1 MMGRRA
7 AVLAYAFFALSAR
20 AEQDSPLPAR
30 IVFNRDIR
38 PILSENCYK
47 CHGPDQNANKS
58 GLRLDSREGAT
69 AAREGGIFAIVPG
82 NPAKSEL
89 VARILSKDS
98 GERMPP
104 ARSNKTLA
112 PRQTALLRKWIEEG
126 AEYQGHWAFIPP
138 RRPAVPRV
146 KNAAAVKNPIDAFL
160 LARLE
165 AERLAPSAEAD
176 RVTLLRRLSFDL
188 VGLPP
193 DPDEAEAPYEKRV
206 DRLLASPHY
215 GERMAILW
223 LDLVRFA
230 NSRGYHSD
238 NPRLVDPYRDYV
250 ISAFND
256 NTPFDRFTTEQLA
269 GDLLVLSE
277 RPEGTR
283 VEGLPEAALRQRVA
297 SGFNKLNQTTEE
309 GGAQAKEYENKTNAD
324 RVRAVST
331 VWLAATMGCAEC
343 HDHKFDPFTTR
354 EFYGMAAFFADV
366 KEGAIADKDR
376 GILVPD
382 GRQAEELRRFDE
394 AIARLKSRLETPTP
408 ELAAA
413 QADWEKSALAPFPW
427 VVLAPQSAKSAGN
440 ATFRVEE
447 DGSIIATGASPAKD
461 SHTVVA
467 KTALKG
473 ITGFRL
479 EVLSD
484 PSLPGNGPGRAPN
497 GNLVL
502 TKIAVRAGN
511 QPVALQRPA
520 ADHSQDQFPVADAID
535 AKEQS
540 GWALLPQTGR
550 DHAAVFETKD
560 LAGGDPETLLTF
572 TLEYQSVHP
581 QHAAGRFRLSATN
594 LKSPSEAA
602 ILPAAVRTALLSP
615 PGKRDEKALAEHF
628 RSITPLLAPARAE
641 LAEVERKKADFVKT
655 IATSLVSVGAMPRTV
670 RVRPRGN
677 WLDDS
682 GAVVEPATPKS
693 LHPLGVE
700 GRRATRLDLARWMVS
715 RENPLTA
722 RVFVNR
728 LWKLF
733 FGTGI
738 SRVLDD
744 LGAQGEWPVHPELL
758 DWLAVEFMESG
769 WDVKHMV
776 RLMVTSSAYR
786 QTSVVRADLKERDP
800 QNRLAGRQ
808 SRWRLDAELVRDNA
822 LAVSGLLVPQVGGAS
837 VFPYQPAGYWYHLNF
852 PKREWKNDAGES
864 QYRRGIYTWWQR
876 AFPHP
881 SFTAFD
887 APDRQE
893 SCAERARSNIPQ
905 QALVLLN
912 DPTYVE
918 AARVFAEKVL
928 RQPGSAE
935 DRIHWAFRRALARKA
950 RPEEV
955 QVLAGLH
962 AKHLDFYRT
971 ERKSAE
977 QAVAAGLAPLPK
989 DLDVAE
995 HAAWTSVARTILNLH
1010 ETITRN

>member
-7 AVLAYAFFALSAR
+7 SVLALCLFS
-20 AEQDSPLPAR
+20 LPAQAGQDPALPER

-38 PILSENCYK
+38 PILSENCFK
-47 CHGPDQNANKS
+47 CHGPDRAANKS

-69 AAREGGIFAIVPG
+69 AAREGVFAVVPG
-82 NPAKSEL
+82 KPDRSEL
-89 VARILSKDS
+89 VSRILSKDT

-104 ARSNKTLA
+104 PQSNKTLA
-112 PRQTALLRKWIEEG
+112 PRQIALLKKWIEQG

-138 RRPAVPRV
+138 QRPAVPRV
-146 KNAAAVKNPIDAFL
+146 KNAAWVRNPIDAFIL
-160 LARLE
+160 GRLE

-176 RVTLLRRLSFDL
+176 GVTLLRRLSFDL
-188 VGLPP
+188 TGLPP
-193 DPDEAEAPYEKRV
+193 RPEEAEGKEAYEKHV
-206 DRLLASPHY
+206 ERLLASPHY
-215 GERMAILW
+215 GERMALLW

-238 NPRLVDPYRDYV
+238 NPRMVDPYRDYV
-250 ISAFND
+250 ISAFNE
-256 NTPFDRFTTEQLA
+256 NLPFDRFTTEQLA
-269 GDLLVLSE
+269 GDLL
-277 RPEGTR
+277 
-283 VEGLPEAALRQRVA
+283 PEATLRQRVA

-331 VWLAATMGCAEC
+331 VWLAVTMGCAEC
-343 HDHKFDPFTTR
+343 HDHKFDPFSTR
-354 EFYGMAAFFADV
+354 EFYSLAAFFSDV
-366 KEGAIADKDR
+366 KERAIGDGDR

-382 GRQAEELRRFDE
+382 ARQAEELRKFDE
-394 AIARLKSRLETPTP
+394 AIARLKSKLETPTP

-413 QADWEKSALAPFPW
+413 QAGWERTALDPFPW
-427 VVLAPQSAKSAGN
+427 TVLVPQSVKSAGN
-440 ATFRVEE
+440 ASFAVEE
-447 DGSIIATGASPAKD
+447 DGSVVASGASPAKD
-461 SHTVVA
+461 THTVVA
-467 KTALKG
+467 RTALKG

-479 EVLSD
+479 EVLSW
-484 PSLPGNGPGRAPN
+484 PSLPGNGPGRAGN

-502 TKIAVRAGN
+502 TKFLVRAGDKAATL
-511 QPVALQRPA
+511 QKPV
-520 ADHSQDQFPVADAID
+520 ADHSQDQFPVAAAID
-535 AKEQS
+535 AKEQT
-540 GWALLPQTGR
+540 GWGLLPLTGR
-550 DHAAVFETKD
+550 GHEAVFETKD
-560 LAGGDPETLLTF
+560 PVGGDPETLLTF

-594 LKSPSEAA
+594 RKGPSEAA
-602 ILPAAVRTALLSP
+602 LLPAPVRAALLAP
-615 PGKRDEKALAEHF
+615 AGKRDEKAIADYY
-628 RSITPLLAPARAE
+628 RSIAPLLSPVRSE
-641 LAEVERKKADFVKT
+641 LAEAEQRRADFVKT
-655 IATSLVSVGAMPRTV
+655 ITTCLVSSADMPRTV

-682 GAVVEPATPKS
+682 GAVVEPGTPGS
-693 LHPLGVE
+693 LHPLPAVE
-700 GRRATRLDLARWMVS
+700 GRRPTRVDLARWMVS

-722 RVFVNR
+722 RVLVNR
-728 LWKLF
+728 LWKAF
-733 FGTGI
+733 FGLGI

-769 WDVKHMV
+769 WDVKHLV
-776 RLMVTSSAYR
+776 RLMATSSTYR
-786 QTSVVRADLKERDP
+786 QASTVRSDLRERDP
-800 QNRLAGRQ
+800 LNRLLARQ
-808 SRWRLDAELVRDNA
+808 SRWRIDAEHVRDNA
-822 LAVSGLLVPQVGGAS
+822 LAVSGLLADRVGGVS
-837 VFPYQPAGYWYHLNF
+837 VYPYQPAGYWYHLNF

-876 AFPHP
+876 TFPHP
-881 SFTAFD
+881 SLSAFD

-893 SCAERARSNIPQ
+893 SCAERTRSNIPQ

-918 AARVFAEKVL
+918 AARVLAEKIL
-928 RQPGSAE
+928 RQGGADE
-935 DRIHWAFRRALARKA
+935 DRIQWAFRRALIRKA

-955 QVLAGLH
+955 RVLAGLH
-962 AKHLDFYRT
+962 AKHLEFYRA

-977 QAVAAGLAPLPK
+977 QLVSVGQAPVPK